1 MELSAFFDVDL
12 LSLDSNS
19 FYLVFALTKAASFQ
33 SQLATSLF
41 DK

>member
-1 MELSAFFDVDL
+1 MELLAFFDFDL
-12 LSLDSNS
+12 LSLNSDS